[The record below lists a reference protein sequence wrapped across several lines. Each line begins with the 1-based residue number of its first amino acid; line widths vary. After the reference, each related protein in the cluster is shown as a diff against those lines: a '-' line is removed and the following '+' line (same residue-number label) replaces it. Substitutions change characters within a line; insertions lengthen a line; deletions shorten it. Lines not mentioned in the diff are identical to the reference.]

1 MFDRCSIDAICKGT
15 LANFL
20 PDSAVRPSSQAMFN
34 GMAAPVLPPPWTEH
48 VAPTGHLYY
57 YNSVTLESTYIRPLS
72 LSSFLPPS
80 LSAAPTKPAKK
91 KKEKPAKKTLVPD
104 STWIRVLTN
113 RGNVFFHNS
122 DTKESTW
129 EVPKEI
135 QEVVEGMEFNDA
147 DSDAEMGSN
156 QPEGA
161 PLDES
166 GQSPSTGKRK
176 LREEEENLGERDTKR
191 QKLDA
196 TGSDSGEETA
206 QLLAGASDDG
216 NESQQ
221 KDLAEEMTVEGVEEE
236 PEATKDEFGRDAIPK
251 LPVNE
256 AKELFRV
263 RHDLVPWTRQC

>member
-1 MFDRCSIDAICKGT
+1 M
-15 LANFL
+15 L
-20 PDSAVRPSSQAMFN
+20 SSQAMFN
-34 GMAAPVLPPPWTEH
+34 GIAAPVPLSLPTPWTEH

-57 YNSVTLESTYIRPLS
+57 YNPATSESTYMRPLS
-72 LSSFLPPS
+72 LSSLFPPS
-80 LSAAPTKPAKK
+80 ISTAPSKPAKK

-135 QEVVEGMEFNDA
+135 QEVVEGMEFKDV

-156 QPEGA
+156 QQEGV

-166 GQSPSTGKRK
+166 GQSPSAGKRK
-176 LREEEENLGERDTKR
+176 LREEEESLDQRDTKR
-191 QKLDA
+191 QKVDA
-196 TGSDSGEETA
+196 SGSDSNDETA
-206 QLLAGASDDG
+206 QPLSGADG
-216 NESQQ
+216 ENESQQ
-221 KDLAEEMTVEGVEEE
+221 KESAEEMAIEGTKEEL
-236 PEATKDEFGRDAIPK
+236 EATKDEFGREAIPK
-251 LPVNE
+251 LPVEE

-263 RHDLVPWTRQC
+263 RRDLVLLKRQC